1 MNSTTRGADLEAERE
16 IAKCLV
22 IQLEPMWP
30 GCLLFYANWNY
41 QQWNEQKWKFTFANQ
56 HYMDWFFCALIVFKI
71 QNHTVKGSPGSGID
85 PINVVVVVFDLVI
98 VVVCFAVVA
107 NIVEFLFSSDSGGC
121 SWEWS
126 SLGTDCSKSGK
137 TQTSQFKIQLL
148 MDWSHD
154 LKVLSN

>member
-1 MNSTTRGADLEAERE
+1 M
-16 IAKCLV
+16 
-22 IQLEPMWP
+22 
-30 GCLLFYANWNY
+30 
-41 QQWNEQKWKFTFANQ
+41 
-56 HYMDWFFCALIVFKI
+56 
-71 QNHTVKGSPGSGID
+71 KGSPGSGID

-137 TQTSQFKIQLL
+137 THPSYFKIQPFKGG
-148 MDWSHD
+148 SHD
-154 LKVLSN
+154 MKVLGN

>member
-1 MNSTTRGADLEAERE
+1 M
-16 IAKCLV
+16 
-22 IQLEPMWP
+22 
-30 GCLLFYANWNY
+30 
-41 QQWNEQKWKFTFANQ
+41 
-56 HYMDWFFCALIVFKI
+56 
-71 QNHTVKGSPGSGID
+71 KGSPGSGID

-137 TQTSQFKIQLL
+137 IQTNHFNIQLL
-148 MDWSHD
+148 KGESHD
-154 LKVLSN
+154 VKVI